1 MKTTP
6 FIGSPRGNQQ
16 GAALLV
22 VLIVLLI
29 LTLLGIVSL
38 RVGIMQERMAA
49 NIATRSMSFQ
59 VAEAG
64 LRQAELI
71 ARDGTPTFP
80 AAGCAAGRCAKASGW
95 ESVGN
100 FWNDGQAGYQTG
112 DEVPIGETASGET
125 TSLRPRYIIEDFGKT
140 SVLGATNSCIDM
152 SKPCINSTSQN
163 VYRITSYAKTP
174 NGAEV
179 VLQSLYRR

>member
-1 MKTTP
+1 MKPTP

-29 LTLLGIVSL
+29 LTLLGIASL

-49 NIATRSMSFQ
+49 NSATRSMSFQ

-64 LRQAELI
+64 LRQGELI
-71 ARDGTPTFP
+71 ARDGTVTFP
-80 AAGCAAGRCAKASGW
+80 ASGCTAGRCAKASGW
-95 ESVGN
+95 ESDDD
-100 FWNDGQAGYQTG
+100 FWDDGEAGYETG
-112 DEVPIGETASGET
+112 TQVSIGE
-125 TSLRPRYIIEDFGKT
+125 TSLRPRFIIEDFGKT
-140 SVLGATNSCIDM
+140 SVLGATGSCIDM

>member
-1 MKTTP
+1 MKPTP
-6 FIGSPRGNQQ
+6 FIGSPRNNQQ

-29 LTLLGIVSL
+29 LTLLGISSL
-38 RVGIMQERMAA
+38 RMGIMQERMAA

-64 LRQAELI
+64 LRQGELI
-71 ARDGTPTFP
+71 ARDGTVTFP
-80 AAGCAAGRCAKASGW
+80 ASGCAAGRCAKASGW
-95 ESVGN
+95 ESDGDFWDDGEVG
-100 FWNDGQAGYQTG
+100 YETG
-112 DEVPIGETASGET
+112 TQVSIGK
-125 TSLRPRYIIEDFGKT
+125 TSLKPRFVIEDFGKT
-140 SVLGATNSCIDM
+140 SVLGASSCIDM
-152 SKPCINSTSQN
+152 SKPCINSTSQS

>member
-1 MKTTP
+1 MKLTS
-6 FIGSPRGNQQ
+6 FIGSRRGNQH

-22 VLIVLLI
+22 VLMVLLVV
-29 LTLLGIVSL
+29 TLLGIASL
-38 RVGIMQERMAA
+38 RMGIMQERMAA

-71 ARDGTPTFP
+71 ARDGTVTFP
-80 AAGCAAGRCAKASGW
+80 AAGCAAGRCAKASAW
-95 ESVGN
+95 DTN
-100 FWNDGQAGYQTG
+100 NDFWNDGQAGYETG
-112 DEVPIGETASGET
+112 TEVSIGEET
-125 TSLRPRYIIEDFGKT
+125 KLRPRYIIEDFGKT
-140 SVLGATNSCIDM
+140 SALGATSSCIDM

>member
-1 MKTTP
+1 MKPTP
-6 FIGSPRGNQQ
+6 FIGSPRGNQR

-29 LTLLGIVSL
+29 LTLLGIASL

-71 ARDGTPTFP
+71 VRDGTTVTFP
-80 AAGCAAGRCAKASGW
+80 GSGCAAGRCAKASGW
-95 ESVGN
+95 ESDGD
-100 FWNDGQAGYQTG
+100 FWDDGEAGYQTG
-112 DEVPIGETASGET
+112 AEVPIGKTSLGEI
-125 TSLRPRYIIEDFGKT
+125 SLRPRFIIEDFGTT
-140 SVLGATNSCIDM
+140 SVLGATSCIDL
-152 SKPCINSTSQN
+152 SKPCINSTSQS

>member
-6 FIGSPRGNQQ
+6 FIGSPRNNQQ

-71 ARDGTPTFP
+71 ARDGTVTFP
-80 AAGCAAGRCAKASGW
+80 ASGCAAGRCAKASGW
-95 ESVGN
+95 ESVGD
-100 FWNDGQAGYQTG
+100 FWNDGNAGYQTG
-112 DEVPIGETASGET
+112 SQVSIGEI
-125 TSLRPRYIIEDFGKT
+125 SLRPRYIIEDFGKT
-140 SVLGATNSCIDM
+140 SVLGATGNCIDM

>member
-1 MKTTP
+1 MKPTP
-6 FIGSPRGNQQ
+6 SIGSPRGNQQ

-29 LTLLGIVSL
+29 LTLLGISSL
-38 RVGIMQERMAA
+38 RMGIMQERMAA

-64 LRQAELI
+64 LRQGELI
-71 ARDGTPTFP
+71 VRDGTTITFP
-80 AAGCAAGRCAKASGW
+80 GSGCAAGRCAKASGW
-95 ESVGN
+95 ESDDD
-100 FWNDGQAGYQTG
+100 FWDDGEAGYQTG
-112 DEVPIGETASGET
+112 DEVPIGETKK
-125 TSLRPRYIIEDFGKT
+125 LRPRFIIEDFGTT
-140 SVLGATNSCIDM
+140 SVLGATSCIDL
-152 SKPCINSTSQN
+152 SKPCINSTSQS

>member
-1 MKTTP
+1 MKPTP

-64 LRQAELI
+64 LRQGELI
-71 ARDGTPTFP
+71 ARDGTVTFP
-80 AAGCAAGRCAKASGW
+80 GSGCTAGRCAKASGW
-95 ESVGN
+95 ESDGD
-100 FWNDGQAGYQTG
+100 FWDDGEAGYETG
-112 DEVPIGETASGET
+112 TQVSIGE
-125 TSLRPRYIIEDFGKT
+125 TSLRPRFIIEDFGKT
-140 SVLGATNSCIDM
+140 SVLGATSSCIDM

>member
-1 MKTTP
+1 MKPTP
-6 FIGSPRGNQQ
+6 FIGSPRSNQQ

-64 LRQAELI
+64 LRQGELI
-71 ARDGTPTFP
+71 ARDGTVTFP
-80 AAGCAAGRCAKASGW
+80 GSGCTAGRCAKASGW
-95 ESVGN
+95 ESDGD
-100 FWNDGQAGYQTG
+100 FWDDGEAGYETG
-112 DEVPIGETASGET
+112 TQVSIGE
-125 TSLRPRYIIEDFGKT
+125 TSLRPRFIIEDFGKT

>member
-1 MKTTP
+1 MKPTP
-6 FIGSPRGNQQ
+6 SIGSPRGNQQ

-29 LTLLGIVSL
+29 LTLLGIASL

-64 LRQAELI
+64 LRQGELI
-71 ARDGTPTFP
+71 ARDAATVTFP

-95 ESVGN
+95 ESDGD
-100 FWNDGQAGYQTG
+100 FWDDGGAGYQTG
-112 DEVPIGETASGET
+112 DEVPIGEE
-125 TSLRPRYIIEDFGKT
+125 TSLRPRFIIEDFGTT
-140 SVLGATNSCIDM
+140 SVLGATSCIDL